1 MTDSDGRPDGEG
13 TGKSDRLGFRP
24 GTTGNSGVLRGFSGL
39 NLMKDYKP
47 FGDMFKPVDMTPK
60 YTAPGIEK
68 TTFEPIHIPP
78 RPDPGLLRTL
88 IEETQKSNQQSA
100 RLIEQNDLLLAGA
113 RSGGRISGWGLVFTI
128 VGTATGV
135 AGVVIAIIALTA

>member
-1 MTDSDGRPDGEG
+1 M
-13 TGKSDRLGFRP
+13 
-24 GTTGNSGVLRGFSGL
+24 RGFSVFDS
-39 NLMKDYKP
+39 NRV

-60 YTAPGIEK
+60 RNDLAMEHLMKIDAGKMLASPE
-68 TTFEPIHIPP
+68 
-78 RPDPGLLRTL
+78 PGLLRTL
-88 IEETQKSNQQSA
+88 IEETRKSNQQSA

-135 AGVVIAIIALTA
+135 AGVIIAIIALTA